1 MTPFMRR
8 MLLGVALVGTAVAAI
23 ESEKLDK
30 GAPATA
36 AAVAAPARSDRGAAE
51 RPGAAPAALPATPAR
66 AVVDLTALER
76 RLSGG
81 TPAAEAPPDVFP
93 AKSWVP
99 PPPPVA
105 PRPVRVEPPKPVAPP
120 LRFKYLGQMEEAGQK
135 VVFLELGDRSHAV
148 RKGESVEGGY
158 RVEDIT
164 AAAIVF
170 TYTPL
175 GERQTLPI
183 DPAGARSP

>member
-1 MTPFMRR
+1 MTPFLRR
-8 MLLGVALVGTAVAAI
+8 VLLGVALVGTAVVAI
-23 ESEKLDK
+23 ESEKLDT

-36 AAVAAPARSDRGAAE
+36 AAVAAPARGDRGTAE
-51 RPGAAPAALPATPAR
+51 RARVATAASAAAPAGT
-66 AVVDLTALER
+66 VVDLTALER

-81 TPAAEAPPDVFP
+81 APAGETPPDVFP

-99 PPPPVA
+99 PPPPA
-105 PRPVRVEPPKPVAPP
+105 PPRPVRVEPPKPVAPP

-158 RVEDIT
+158 RIEDIT

-183 DPAGARSP
+183 APAGARSP